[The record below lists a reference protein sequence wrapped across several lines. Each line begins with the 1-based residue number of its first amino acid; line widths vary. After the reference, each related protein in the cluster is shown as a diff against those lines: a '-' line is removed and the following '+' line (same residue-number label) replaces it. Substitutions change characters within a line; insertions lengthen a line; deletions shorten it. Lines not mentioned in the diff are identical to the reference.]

1 MAMKRFFYYT
11 EPYLRAC
18 RGLFFF
24 LFIALSGLTA
34 GQAFGAPITFN
45 TALPVA
51 KHDGI
56 VRLQTKYI
64 RSTGDST
71 TSERELSVLAAP
83 LVLVYGVTSKVTLF
97 GIIPYLDKELKL
109 NTPKGRVSRGD
120 TGAGDATFIGRYTL
134 YQRDSPGQTI
144 RLAPF
149 AAVKAPTGDDNEED
163 GLGRLP
169 QPLQLG
175 SGSWDYTLGSIF
187 TWQTLKWQI
196 DGSASYRFNTRAN
209 GFRFGDVARL
219 DISYQYRLFPRRLG
233 SGLPAFVYAVLESNL
248 SYRDKN
254 KAGAVDDINSGGTTW
269 SLSPGIQYV
278 TRQIVLEA
286 AVQVP
291 VLQDL
296 NGTALEN
303 DYVGLLSVR
312 INF

>member
-1 MAMKRFFYYT
+1 MKRHLEVIEAGRLYRY
-11 EPYLRAC
+11 
-18 RGLFFF
+18 GLLIF
-24 LFIALSGLTA
+24 LIVTIFGLTA
-34 GQAFGAPITFN
+34 GSAMAAPITFN

-56 VRLQTKYI
+56 LRLQTKYI

-71 TSERELSVLAAP
+71 TSGRELSVLAVP

-109 NTPKGRVSRGD
+109 TTPKGRVSRGD
-120 TGAGDATFIGRYTL
+120 TGAGDTTFIVRYTL

-144 RLAPF
+144 RIAPF
-149 AAVKAPTGDDNEED
+149 AAIKAPTGDDNEED

-196 DGSASYRFNTRAN
+196 DSSASYRFNTRAN
-209 GFRFGDVARL
+209 GLRFGDEARL
-219 DISYQYRLFPRRLG
+219 DLSYQYRLFPRQLG
-233 SGLPAFVYAVLESNL
+233 SGVPAFIYAVLESNL
-248 SYRDKN
+248 SWKDKN
-254 KAGAVDDINSGGTTW
+254 KAGLADDMNSGGLTW
-269 SLSPGIQYV
+269 FLGPGLQYV
-278 TRQIVLEA
+278 TRLMVLEA
-286 AVQVP
+286 AIQLPIV
-291 VLQDL
+291 QDL

-303 DYVGLLSVR
+303 DYVGILSAR
-312 INF
+312 MNF

>member
-1 MAMKRFFYYT
+1 MKRHF
-11 EPYLRAC
+11 EVIEAC
-18 RGLFFF
+18 RLYSRGVSFLLFVM
-24 LFIALSGLTA
+24 ISGLTA

-56 VRLQTKYI
+56 VRLQSKYI

-71 TSERELSVLAAP
+71 AKDRELSVIAAP

-97 GIIPYLDKELKL
+97 GIIPYLDKELKV

-134 YQRDSPGQTI
+134 YQRDSPGETL

-149 AAVKAPTGDDNEED
+149 AAIKAPLGNDNEQD

-187 TWQTLKWQI
+187 TWQTLKWQV
-196 DGSASYRFNTRAN
+196 DGAASYRFNTRAN
-209 GFRFGDVARL
+209 AFRFGDVARL
-219 DISYQYRLFPRRLG
+219 DISYQYRLFPRQLM
-233 SGLPAFVYAVLESNL
+233 SGLPAFVYVVLESNL
-248 SYRDKN
+248 SYKN
-254 KAGAVDDINSGGTTW
+254 KNKSGPSDDSDSGGTTW
-269 SLSPGIQYV
+269 FLSPGIQYV

-286 AVQVP
+286 ALQVP
-291 VLQDL
+291 IVQDL

-303 DYVGLLSVR
+303 DYAGILSVR
-312 INF
+312 VNF